1 MRTPVE
7 NYKGIQFVRISSL
20 PKEQKEI
27 FWSTFEQEKI
37 IKVLRNQ
44 ELLVDCIPYSDYTAW
59 MEKIKSRPASSP
71 VSAAA

>member
-7 NYKGIQFVRISSL
+7 DYKGIRFVRISSL
-20 PKEQKEI
+20 PKEQKAI
-27 FWSTFEQEKI
+27 FWSTFEQDKI

-44 ELLVDCIPYSDYTAW
+44 ELLVDCIPYADYTAW
-59 MEKIKSRPASSP
+59 IEKIKARPSNRP